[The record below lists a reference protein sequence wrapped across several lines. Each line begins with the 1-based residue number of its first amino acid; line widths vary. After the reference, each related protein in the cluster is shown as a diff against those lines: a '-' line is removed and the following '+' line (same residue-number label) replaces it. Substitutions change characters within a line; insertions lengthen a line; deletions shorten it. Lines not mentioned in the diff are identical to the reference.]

1 MCDLLSHVLL
11 VRDFI
16 KMTGGKPEEPLN
28 DCMIR
33 LKLRR
38 GLSDVLAKAVK
49 SCRLCHMDSLA
60 SWLRLV
66 RAIRLARN
74 GQDAFAGA
82 TSGPMQ
88 AEELPEGTAGRKM
101 VEELVRKFRPD
112 VLQEM

>member
-1 MCDLLSHVLL
+1 MDGLVFVLVVGFLL
-11 VRDFI
+11 DTF
-16 KMTGGKPEEPLN
+16 
-28 DCMIR
+28 
-33 LKLRR
+33 RR

-49 SCRLCHMDSLA
+49 SCRLCHLDSLA